1 MRYSCLNCG
10 TTLESATCVA
20 SKFCNEGCLE
30 QYYGHGLKNKVYC
43 SKCKYF
49 QQQYRSQICKKS
61 KYTVDLPDRQSVRYE
76 KCSSLNANN
85 DCKNYVKKQ
94 RFSFFKKK
102 PAPVKPIDDRFEIL
116 DL

>member
-30 QYYGHGLKNKVYC
+30 NYYGHVLKNKVYC
-43 SKCKYF
+43 GKCKYF
-49 QQQYRSQICKKS
+49 KQQYRKQVCSLFKHMINNAVSQWEVYDSC
-61 KYTVDLPDRQSVRYE
+61 SVIN
-76 KCSSLNANN
+76 KNN

-102 PAPVKPIDDRFEIL
+102 PAPVKPIEDRFEIL